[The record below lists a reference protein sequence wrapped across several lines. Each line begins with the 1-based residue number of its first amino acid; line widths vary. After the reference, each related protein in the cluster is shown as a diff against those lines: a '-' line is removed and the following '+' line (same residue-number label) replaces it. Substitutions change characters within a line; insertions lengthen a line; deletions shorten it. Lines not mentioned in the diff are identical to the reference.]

1 MMAENRYHEAM
12 GEIGELAC
20 VGAGIGG
27 GFMNTN
33 ELHVMKFDEAMA
45 TADKDKW
52 QKVVDEE
59 HDCMTKCNMW
69 KPVKIKEV
77 PEGAKVISS
86 TWVMK
91 KKANGV
97 HHAHVNARGFEQV
110 DSEHYD
116 SQMKGSPVV
125 SHVMIMIMLIIMLMA
140 GMYSHLLD
148 VNGAFLLGQ
157 FNHGK
162 TIYMGMPQGFEKYYP
177 SNVVLLLLQT
187 LYGLIQ
193 AAIAFWKKLCKVFKL
208 LGYKQSQADPCL
220 YYHWKNGKLIMWA
233 SWVNDLITC
242 GYKSEVLNEVDHMK
256 QQFDCDDGGKLNEYV
271 GCKIE
276 HNQEEGWLKLT
287 QPVLLQSFED
297 EFRVTKEGK
306 AVMTLAALN
315 TVLKEHAELEQVSN
329 EMKTQY
335 CKGISKFL
343 HLMKW
348 S

>member
-1 MMAENRYHEAM
+1 MIEEIEALGVMNLIFHMMAENCYHEAM

-52 QKVVDEE
+52 QKAVNEE
-59 HDCMTKCNMW
+59 HDCMTKCNVW

-86 TWVMK
+86 TWAMK

-97 HHAHVNARGFEQV
+97 HHACINARGFEQV
-110 DSEHYD
+110 DGEHYD

-157 FNHGK
+157 FDHGK
-162 TIYMGMPQGFEKYYP
+162 MIYMGMPQGFEKYYP
-177 SNVVLLLLQT
+177 SDVVLLLL
-187 LYGLIQ
+187 
-193 AAIAFWKKLCKVFKL
+193 
-208 LGYKQSQADPCL
+208 
-220 YYHWKNGKLIMWA
+220 
-233 SWVNDLITC
+233 
-242 GYKSEVLNEVDHMK
+242 
-256 QQFDCDDGGKLNEYV
+256 
-271 GCKIE
+271 
-276 HNQEEGWLKLT
+276 
-287 QPVLLQSFED
+287 
-297 EFRVTKEGK
+297 
-306 AVMTLAALN
+306 
-315 TVLKEHAELEQVSN
+315 
-329 EMKTQY
+329 
-335 CKGISKFL
+335 
-343 HLMKW
+343 
-348 S
+348 